1 MISDVKHRLLF
12 VSIINLAFS
21 FLRLDNTLLFNYWQ
35 LIVYLSKVKLSG
47 FKSFVDHTVFELTDR
62 LNGIVGP
69 NGCGKSNIIDA
80 IRWVMGESSAKQLRG
95 ESMADVIFSGATS
108 RKASSFASI
117 ELVFDNT
124 DGRIGGQWSTFSEI
138 SIKRVLERSG
148 QSTYFLNGAKCR
160 RRDITDIFLGTG
172 LGSRSYAIIEQGMI
186 SRIVES
192 KPDELRLVFEEAAGV
207 SKYKEQK
214 RETETRIEHTR
225 QNLLRL
231 LDVREELTKQL
242 EHLEKQAK
250 KAEEYQVLK
259 REERLL
265 QYLSLKQK
273 KAELTQDQTA
283 LQTRIDALQK
293 EFHEAVDYYNDL
305 IIKHNANKT
314 SLTDKSAL
322 LTAQTELH
330 HAKQKEI
337 LTLQHKIESFKTL
350 QARTT
355 ADQNEIQIQL
365 QQIEAEIAAG
375 EIALETLEGDQIEK
389 SESLIVLNESLFEL
403 NEALMLINE
412 TFDNFIA
419 QSKTVNEEISLLE
432 RKADVA
438 KNSITH
444 FETKQIHDEGLITKL
459 TNELAALT
467 DNDASADREIV
478 LAEQLDEKKIAL
490 DELQENVL
498 AEKDQLSELSQKKS
512 LLENAIHKNVRQQS
526 EYDGR
531 LSALTLLQNA
541 LIAQSEENI
550 EPFYEALTL
559 DPRWQK
565 AAEVVL
571 ARFLTLSIHEN
582 TQGYVLGKT
591 AFTFTPEHL
600 GYYVKSDH
608 QLGALLSNVYVAES
622 VRDAMNRRE
631 SLLPH
636 EYIVLE
642 NGDLYGADWFISH
655 EVQVIQGVLERAEEM
670 SQLEIQLEELTM
682 AITVQE
688 EEKAAIQ
695 EVQENLKVTLLSLE
709 QALEK
714 LKAEVVA
721 LEKELAIVMK
731 ERAHIVENQ
740 TRIEKELAALQLAH
754 QNGQMSIEENRVAL
768 ESSLS
773 LLEEKQISK
782 ASLETHL
789 MQYEENKKAKSSEQ
803 QSLSQKVNEETRNLD
818 SVQFKLQETSKSL
831 TRLKQNQAHLTL
843 KLQEKQAALEDSDE
857 MIIIE
862 EELMIHHEVLLE
874 IDGAKSELS
883 DAVLQLQTSLTQ
895 EEQLKESQE
904 KHIASQKEMI
914 QSLMVR
920 DAEFKAHEEHVVK
933 SWESLLDTLSE
944 EEQQSLSQEM
954 IEIAEDNIDD
964 LLKSV
969 QSKLSRI
976 GAVNLIAID
985 ECKVL
990 SERKTYLDE
999 QDLDLNK
1006 ALFELETAIA
1016 KIDQETKDR
1025 FMQTFNAVN
1034 EDFSKLFP
1042 RLFGGG
1048 EAYLELKGEDAL
1060 VSGVNIIARPPGK
1073 KPGTIH
1079 LLSGGEKAL
1088 TAAALVFAIFNLN
1101 PAPFCILDEVDAPL
1115 DEANVRRLGTL
1126 LQEMCDKVQFIFIT
1140 HNKTTMS
1147 IAESLIGVT
1156 MSEPGV
1162 SRLVSV
1168 DLAEAAKM
1176 AE

>member
-1 MISDVKHRLLF
+1 M
-12 VSIINLAFS
+12 
-21 FLRLDNTLLFNYWQ
+21 
-35 LIVYLSKVKLSG
+35 YLSKVKLSG

-95 ESMADVIFSGATS
+95 ESMTDVIFSGATS

-124 DGRIGGQWSTFSEI
+124 DGRIGGQWSTFTEI
-138 SIKRVLERSG
+138 SIKRILERSG

-250 KAEEYQVLK
+250 KAEEYQILK

-273 KAELTQDQTA
+273 RAELEQGQSE
-283 LQTRIDALQK
+283 LQNRIDALQK
-293 EFHEAVDYYNDL
+293 EFHEAVAFYNDL
-305 IIKHNANKT
+305 VLKHNGNK
-314 SLTDKSAL
+314 SALSEKSAL
-322 LTAQTELH
+322 LTAKTELH

-337 LTLQHKIESFKTL
+337 LMLQHKIESIRTL

-355 ADQNEIQIQL
+355 ADHNELQIQIQK
-365 QQIEAEIAAG
+365 IEEELVAG
-375 EIALETLEGDQIEK
+375 EMMRENLEGEQIEK
-389 SESLIVLNESLFEL
+389 SESLMILNESLFEL
-403 NEALMLINE
+403 NEALTVLNE
-412 TFDNFIA
+412 TFDSFIA

-438 KNSITH
+438 KNSIAH
-444 FETKQIHDEGLITKL
+444 FETKQITDEGTIAKL
-459 TNELAALT
+459 ENELKVLL
-467 DNDASADREIV
+467 DNDTLKDREV
-478 LAEQLDEKKIAL
+478 LLSEQLDEKKIQL
-490 DELQENVL
+490 DELQEQVL
-498 AEKDQLSELSQKKS
+498 THKEKQSELNSQK
-512 LLENAIHKNVRQQS
+512 LLVEHSIHQNLRQQS
-526 EYDGR
+526 EFEGR

-541 LIAQSEENI
+541 LLSQEENI
-550 EPFYEALTL
+550 EPLFEVMTIE
-559 DPRWQK
+559 PKWQK
-565 AAEVVL
+565 AAEAVL
-571 ARFLTLSIHEN
+571 SRFLTLSIHEN
-582 TQGYVLGKT
+582 TRGYALGES
-591 AFTFTPEHL
+591 AFDFTPAHL
-600 GYYVKSDH
+600 GFYVKSEH
-608 QLGALLSNVYVAES
+608 QLGSLLSHVYV
-622 VRDAMNRRE
+622 VD
-631 SLLPH
+631 SLADVEEKRKQLKLH
-636 EYIVLE
+636 ECLVLD
-642 NGDLYGADWFISH
+642 NGDLYGVDWFIGH
-655 EVQVIQGVLERAEEM
+655 DQQEVQGVLERAEEM
-670 SQLEIQLEELTM
+670 NQLEARLEELTL
-682 AITVQE
+682 AITMQE
-688 EEKAAIQ
+688 EEKVAISDQ
-695 EVQENLKVTLLSLE
+695 LEALKIQLVTLEKALE
-709 QALEK
+709 QSKTETASI
-714 LKAEVVA
+714 
-721 LEKELAIVMK
+721 EKELAVVMK
-731 ERAHIVENQ
+731 ERAHITENQ
-740 TRIEKELAALQLAH
+740 ARIEKELAALKLAH
-754 QNGQMSIEENRVAL
+754 QEGQMKIEESRVEL
-768 ESSLS
+768 ESALM
-773 LLEEKQISK
+773 LLDEKK
-782 ASLETHL
+782 EGKTSLESHL
-789 MQYEENKKAKSSEQ
+789 MQYEENKKQKATEQ
-803 QSLSQKVNEETRNLD
+803 QILAQKVNEETRQLD
-818 SVQFKLQETSKSL
+818 AVQFKLKETDTNL
-831 TRLKQNQAHLTL
+831 ARLKLNQTQSLA
-843 KLQEKQAALEDSDE
+843 KLQEKKEALDDSDE
-857 MIIIE
+857 VIIIE
-862 EELMIHHEVLLE
+862 EELMIHNETLLE
-874 IDGAKSELS
+874 IEGAKTELTE
-883 DAVLQLQTSLTQ
+883 VVGQLQTTLSQ
-895 EEQLKESQE
+895 EEKLKESQE
-904 KHIASQKEMI
+904 KHIESQKEMI

-933 SWESLLDTLSE
+933 NWESLLETLSE

-954 IEIAEDNIDD
+954 ITIDEDNIDE

-969 QSKLSRI
+969 QSKLGKI
-976 GAVNLIAID
+976 GAVNLVAID

-990 SERKTYLDE
+990 GERKTYLDE
-999 QDLDLNK
+999 QDQDLNK
-1006 ALFELETAIA
+1006 ALFELETAIQ
-1016 KIDQETKDR
+1016 KIDQETKER
-1025 FMQTFNAVN
+1025 FMDTFNAVN
-1034 EDFSKLFP
+1034 ADFSKLFP

-1048 EAYLELKGEDAL
+1048 EAYLELKGDDAL
-1060 VSGVNIIARPPGK
+1060 LSGVNIIARPPGK

-1115 DEANVRRLGTL
+1115 DEANVRRLGSL

-1168 DLAEAAKM
+1168 DLAEAEKM
-1176 AE
+1176 AQ